1 MAFDNDKDFVYI
13 KEEEIKNLIKQDI
26 NYKYICNYSDFCM
39 RIDFVNKSQE
49 EIEEILNEIVFYLKY
64 NYNSDKIT
72 RHRLVQLL
80 SQRLVSD
87 DYLSKNNEILFVSK
101 LEQKVG
107 KDYAKTMRKILKEH
121 EESKKVLDEYKIA
134 LNNKGNPSG
143 IDFRV
148 NVVKNNLFYQNLK
161 NDYNFKNEIPK
172 FFQFY
177 LNDFEKY
184 YF

>member
-1 MAFDNDKDFVYI
+1 
-13 KEEEIKNLIKQDI
+13 
-26 NYKYICNYSDFCM
+26 
-39 RIDFVNKSQE
+39 
-49 EIEEILNEIVFYLKY
+49 
-64 NYNSDKIT
+64 
-72 RHRLVQLL
+72 
-80 SQRLVSD
+80 
-87 DYLSKNNEILFVSK
+87 
-101 LEQKVG
+101 
-107 KDYAKTMRKILKEH
+107 MRKILEEH